1 MEVKAIGEMF
11 GLFSTCSI
19 APGERVLKIEG
30 HIVSQPS
37 RTTIQIG
44 PSIHVEVESPGKF
57 INHSCSPNCKVEN
70 SELIAI
76 KSIARGE
83 EITFNYQESE
93 DILAH
98 PFICKDC
105 DKWVKGKKFWKPI
118 PASAVEHVS

>member
-19 APGERVLKIEG
+19 AQGEIVLKIEG
-30 HIVSQPS
+30 HILSKPS

-44 PSIHVEVESPGKF
+44 PSKHVDVTSPGKF

-76 KSIARGE
+76 KSIAQGE

-93 DILAH
+93 DVLAH
-98 PFICKDC
+98 PFTCKDC
-105 DKWVKGKKFWKPI
+105 GKWMKGKKFWKPSE
-118 PASAVEHVS
+118 ASAVEHIS